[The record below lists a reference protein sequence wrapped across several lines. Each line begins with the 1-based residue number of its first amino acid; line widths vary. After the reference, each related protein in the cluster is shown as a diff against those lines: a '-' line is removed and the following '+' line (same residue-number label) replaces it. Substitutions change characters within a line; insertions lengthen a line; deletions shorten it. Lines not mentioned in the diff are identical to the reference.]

1 MLTGAATNERG
12 MNRKG
17 LLVVV
22 SGPSGVGKTSITH
35 ALVAA
40 FRGAVFSVSVTTRA
54 RTHKDREG
62 ADYFFVDDAQFDEMI
77 AAGAF
82 LEWANVFGKRYGTP
96 RAWVERRLADGHVVV
111 LEIDVHGAEQ
121 VRAACP
127 DMLGIF
133 VLPPSE
139 GDLLGRLRARRREDE
154 DAIQRRFAEARREM
168 ARARAGGT
176 YDAFVVNDV
185 LERAVEEATAIVRVR
200 LQSPTLNG

>member
-1 MLTGAATNERG
+1 MTVGGASATPTGNS
-12 MNRKG
+12 KG

-35 ALVAA
+35 ALVSA
-40 FRGAVFSVSVTTRA
+40 FSGAVFSVSVTTRA
-54 RTHKDREG
+54 KTHKDREG
-62 ADYFFVDDAQFDEMI
+62 ADYFFVDDARFDEMI

-96 RAWVERRLADGHVVV
+96 RAWVEQRLASGHVVV

-121 VRAACP
+121 VRTACP
-127 DMLGIF
+127 EMLGIF

-139 GDLLGRLRARRREDE
+139 GALLERLRARRREEE

-168 ARARAGGT
+168 ARARAGST
-176 YDAFVVNDV
+176 YDAFVINDV
-185 LERAVEEATAIVRVR
+185 LERAVGEATAIVRTR
-200 LQSPTLNG
+200 LQSPTSKG